1 MLILD
6 RFYKLRKSNPKGVK
20 LVLRFLSVLIAISA
34 VSVAWA
40 QEESESAKPQPQKP
54 KVQKLSESYTEPD
67 PIPTPTIGLGLG
79 VLTYYG
85 DISAN
90 YRTNNPITSRA
101 ALNLAVTQPINPFLS
116 AEFNVW
122 YGTVAAN
129 ERLIDKNRNF
139 SSTLTGGGLSVLY
152 NFDHILKPDRVVEP
166 YIGVGIEYMDFRSRT
181 DLIDEYG
188 NNYFYWSDGTIRN
201 MDESAPNAEELSVR
215 LQRDYEYETD
225 IRSVYENELGTYN
238 EFTLAVPVSAGVN
251 MIMTPKW
258 NFRLGATYHFT
269 FTDYLDGVT
278 PASTGAR
285 KGDDAYD
292 NLLYV
297 GFNLGYNISRHEK
310 EEALPEDDT
319 PFLFA
324 ANGDEDGDGV
334 LDFDDLCAGTPEDA
348 AVDAYGCP
356 LDDDGDAVGNY
367 KDEEPNSAPGA
378 IVDTVGVTYT
388 DERIEQMFL
397 AYIDS
402 TGKYSK
408 IEAESYTID
417 LINERTNRKRD
428 TRKTYYAVKMGAYND
443 GIPSEIVNNML
454 NYSNVQTLKQEENII
469 LIVGKYN
476 NIADANAQRDAMSSD
491 GLSTESVVSV
501 NPDGSIKSVDSRP
514 KFISG
519 EGVAHYDEYAAENSN
534 QPVVYRV
541 QLGAFKKK
549 ANEKVFRNWDN
560 IMAVSSADG
569 FTRYYSA
576 PFNSYSKAAAAKVRA
591 IEDGFAGAFVV
602 AIKGGSKVDIRSVA
616 QGGTKGISKLPSD
629 VSLTDEQKQYLKFKV
644 QLGSYKKKV
653 STNVMESYMQFSDLQ
668 QIVANGVTHY
678 VVGNFSNYA
687 EADTYKKELRTK
699 GFSDCFVVGEYQG
712 EIVPARKAIEL
723 VK

>member
-1 MLILD
+1 M
-6 RFYKLRKSNPKGVK
+6 K
-20 LVLRFLSVLIAISA
+20 LVLRFLSVFIAILV
-34 VSVAWA
+34 VSGAWA
-40 QEESESAKPQPQKP
+40 QEDSNSPEPKPQKP
-54 KVQKLSESYTEPD
+54 KVQKLDESYNEPE
-67 PIPTPTIGLGLG
+67 PVPTPTIGLGLG

-90 YRTNNPITSRA
+90 YRTNNPITSRV
-101 ALNLAVTQPINPFLS
+101 ALNLAVTQPLNPFLS

-122 YGTVAAN
+122 GGTVSAN
-129 ERLIDKNRNF
+129 ERLINKNRNF
-139 SSTLTGGGLSVLY
+139 SSTLTGGGISVLY

-166 YIGVGIEYMDFRSRT
+166 YIGVGFEYIDFRSRT

-225 IRSVYENELGTYN
+225 IRTFYENELGSYN

-258 NFRLGATYHFT
+258 NFRIGATYHFM
-269 FTDYLDGVT
+269 FTDYMDGVT
-278 PASTGAR
+278 AESAGSR
-285 KGDDAYD
+285 KGDDAND

-297 GFNLGYNISRHEK
+297 GFNLAYNISRHKKVEII
-310 EEALPEDDT
+310 EDDDT
-319 PFLFA
+319 PFLFV

-334 LDFDDLCAGTPEDA
+334 MDFDDLCAGTPEGA

-367 KDEEPNSAPGA
+367 KDEELNSAPGA

-388 DERIEQMFL
+388 DERIEQLFL

-402 TGKYSK
+402 TGQYSK

-417 LINERTNRKRD
+417 LITKRTKRKREN
-428 TRKTYYAVKMGAYND
+428 RKTYYAVKMGTYND
-443 GIPSEIVNNML
+443 GIPSDIVNNML
-454 NYSNVQTLKQEENII
+454 NYSDVQTLNQGDNIV
-469 LIVGKYN
+469 LVVGKYS
-476 NIADANAQRDAMSSD
+476 NISQANEQRDAMSSA
-491 GLSTESVVSV
+491 GLTTESVVSV
-501 NPDGSIKSVDSRP
+501 SPDGSIRSVDSRP
-514 KFISG
+514 NFISE
-519 EGVAHYDEYAAENSN
+519 EGVAHFDNNVTDNST

-576 PFNSYSKAAAAKVRA
+576 PFDSYSKAAVAKVRA
-591 IEDGFAGAFVV
+591 IAEGFNGAYVV
-602 AIKGGSKVDIRSVA
+602 AIKGGTKVDIKSVA
-616 QGGTKGISKLPSD
+616 QGGTSGISKLPSD
-629 VSLTDEQKQYLKFKV
+629 VSLTNEQKEFLKFKV
-644 QLGSYKKKV
+644 QLGTYKSQV
-653 STNVMESYMQFSDLQ
+653 ATDVMESYMTFSDLQ
-668 QIVANGVTHY
+668 QIVDAQGITHY
-678 VVGNFSNYA
+678 VVGDFNNYA
-687 EADTYKKELRTK
+687 EANAYKKELRTQ
-699 GFSDCFVVGEYQG
+699 GYNGCFVVGEYLG
-712 EIVPARKAIEL
+712 EIIPARKAIEL
-723 VK
+723 AK